1 MLWTQLHHSGAKP
14 MPGAITTID
23 SSDHPLRIFAA
34 IELSRTKWIVAIQVS
49 GSDKASLIEVPSG
62 DTAWLLGI
70 LEKARQKIAGQE
82 LRPVEILT
90 CYEAGYDGF
99 WLHRFLEARGIR
111 NWIIDSASIQVS
123 RRKRNVKTDR
133 IDAGGLLRVLMAR
146 HRGEHRVCSVVVVPT
161 PEEEDLKRLHRSR
174 ASLLRDRVRHVNR
187 IKGLLNLQGIS
198 EVGLMR
204 KDWLAGVSKMKTGDG
219 RPFPRRL
226 LAELRREARLLH
238 LILDLL
244 ADVTKEIEALSR
256 PRPAKAPRKACRY
269 EEHPIATQLAKI
281 VGIGPTF
288 AAVFATEVFYRRF
301 KNRREVAS
309 YLGLT
314 PTPYASGGSSRDQ
327 GISKAGN
334 PVARYHAIELAWL
347 WLRNQPGSRLTR
359 WFNDRVGDA
368 RGRVRRI
375 AIVALARKL
384 MIALWRYLETGLIPD
399 GATMRV

>member
-62 DTAWLLGI
+62 DTACLLGI

-82 LRPVEILT
+82 LRPVEIHT

-146 HRGEHRVCSVVVVPT
+146 HRGEPRVCSVVVVPT

-198 EVGLMR
+198 DVGLMR
-204 KDWLAGVSKMKTGDG
+204 KDWLAGVSKMTTGDG
-219 RPFPRRL
+219 RPAGKDRWHWTD
-226 LAELRREARLLH
+226 LRGGFCHGSVL
-238 LILDLL
+238 
-244 ADVTKEIEALSR
+244 
-256 PRPAKAPRKACRY
+256 
-269 EEHPIATQLAKI
+269 
-281 VGIGPTF
+281 PTLQ
-288 AAVFATEVFYRRF
+288 E
-301 KNRREVAS
+301 
-309 YLGLT
+309 
-314 PTPYASGGSSRDQ
+314 Q
-327 GISKAGN
+327 
-334 PVARYHAIELAWL
+334 
-347 WLRNQPGSRLTR
+347 
-359 WFNDRVGDA
+359 A
-368 RGRVRRI
+368 RGRKLLRAHANALCEWR
-375 AIVALARKL
+375 VAPGSGDQQSRQPRCTLSCH
-384 MIALWRYLETGLIPD
+384 
-399 GATMRV
+399 

>member
-1 MLWTQLHHSGAKP
+1 
-14 MPGAITTID
+14 MPGAITTTD
-23 SSDHPLRIFAA
+23 ASDYPLRVFAA

-49 GSDKASLIEVPSG
+49 GSDKASLLEVPSG
-62 DTAWLLGI
+62 DTAHLLGI
-70 LEKARQKIAGQE
+70 LEKARQKVAGQE
-82 LRPVEILT
+82 PRAVEIHT

-123 RRKRNVKTDR
+123 RRKRNAKTDR
-133 IDAGGLLRVLMAR
+133 IDAGGLLRVMMAR

-198 EVGLMR
+198 DVDPMR

-226 LAELRREARLLH
+226 LAELKREARLLH

-244 ADVTKEIEALSR
+244 TEVTKEIEALSR
-256 PRPAKAPRKACRY
+256 PRPAKAPRKTCRY
-269 EEHPIATQLAKI
+269 EEHPVATQLAKI
-281 VGIGPTF
+281 VGVGPTF

-347 WLRNQPGSRLTR
+347 WLRHQPGSRLTA
-359 WFNDRVGDA
+359 WFNDRVGEA
-368 RGRVRRI
+368 QGRVRRI

-399 GATMRV
+399 GATMRA